1 MILATSAV
9 MYSIYRLSI
18 ALSVVASPSTEH
30 YRAAKLTNHIAILV
44 LTVVLAGAWWV
55 DAMELAC
62 LTIIHQVATPIY
74 YILERAHHH

>member
-1 MILATSAV
+1 MLRDTNSHCQLVVMQVVSCLNSAMHARMGMIL
-9 MYSIYRLSI
+9 
-18 ALSVVASPSTEH
+18 
-30 YRAAKLTNHIAILV
+30 AILV